1 MLIPTP
7 DKDDDPVS
15 LNYSRFIHLSVVP
28 TRATPLPALGWANR
42 DDVWKNMINKEET
55 YVRDKLYMQRHPQ
68 LQPKMRAILLDWLME
83 VCEAYKLHRETFYLA
98 QDFFDRFMAT
108 QQDVVKTLLQLIGV
122 TSLFIAAKLEEIY
135 PPKLHQFAYVTDGA
149 CTEDEIISM
158 ELIIMKAL
166 NWNLNPLTVV
176 SWLNVYMQVAYLN
189 ELYEVML
196 PQYPQQ
202 IFVQI
207 TELLDLCVLDIG
219 CLEYTYGILAA
230 SALYHF
236 SSSELMQKV
245 SGYEFCEIEECVKW
259 MVPFAMALREVGSSK
274 LKHFSG
280 IAPEDLHNIQTH
292 INSFDLLV
300 WMSMMGTESVWEIS
314 EVLVL
319 LWSTSFYSYWK
330 QSVPSMEIR
339 ALQLPRSCLSKKT
352 SRWSLLED
360 MRVWQQPEKPARF
373 YKRVMTESLYHVRCG
388 WKPLLK
394 KSVDAEL
401 PDFAES
407 SFAGHPGESVPDDGY
422 QLLNFD
428 GALSGIADRALWLQP
443 KQSHLSQPGLG
454 PPACSGCHSPMSPCL
469 WHLRTRHPEEDACC
483 NCDGQSQEEGTVLG
497 KALKSGKFVISL
509 KCSQARMKNFSI
521 SFVSNRWSPI
531 RVTSM
536 GRPLAEAWAFC
547 LISQKMPVRPAGTD
561 YVRKA
566 CTATAE
572 GTVAGKLPVEKDP
585 ELWLAVAEHEPAC
598 AQAHGILACVSNSV
612 ASRTRAV
619 IVPQA
624 EAL

>member
-1 MLIPTP
+1 MRARKRKADVATFLQDPDEEIAKMEMTRKKPCEKQKSWTNIHEHAHMLIPTP
-7 DKDDDPVS
+7 DKDDDDPVRVD
-15 LNYSRFIHLSVVP
+15 YSRFIHLSVVP

-55 YVRDKLYMQRHPQ
+55 YVRDKFYMQRHPQ
-68 LQPKMRAILLDWLME
+68 LQPKMRTILLDWLME

-176 SWLNVYMQVAYLN
+176 SWLNIYLQVAYLN
-189 ELYEVML
+189 DLYEVML

-245 SGYEFCEIEECVKW
+245 SGYEFCEIEDCVKW

-292 INSFDLLV
+292 INSFDLLDRAQAKQAILAEQNRT
-300 WMSMMGTESVWEIS
+300 SPFPTG
-314 EVLVL
+314 VL
-319 LWSTSFYSYWK
+319 TPP
-330 QSVPSMEIR
+330 QS
-339 ALQLPRSCLSKKT
+339 SKK
-352 SRWSLLED
+352 L
-360 MRVWQQPEKPARF
+360 
-373 YKRVMTESLYHVRCG
+373 
-388 WKPLLK
+388 
-394 KSVDAEL
+394 
-401 PDFAES
+401 S
-407 SFAGHPGESVPDDGY
+407 SG
-422 QLLNFD
+422 
-428 GALSGIADRALWLQP
+428 LQ
-443 KQSHLSQPGLG
+443 
-454 PPACSGCHSPMSPCL
+454 
-469 WHLRTRHPEEDACC
+469 
-483 NCDGQSQEEGTVLG
+483 
-497 KALKSGKFVISL
+497 
-509 KCSQARMKNFSI
+509 SI
-521 SFVSNRWSPI
+521 
-531 RVTSM
+531 
-536 GRPLAEAWAFC
+536 
-547 LISQKMPVRPAGTD
+547 
-561 YVRKA
+561 
-566 CTATAE
+566 
-572 GTVAGKLPVEKDP
+572 
-585 ELWLAVAEHEPAC
+585 
-598 AQAHGILACVSNSV
+598 
-612 ASRTRAV
+612 
-619 IVPQA
+619 
-624 EAL
+624 